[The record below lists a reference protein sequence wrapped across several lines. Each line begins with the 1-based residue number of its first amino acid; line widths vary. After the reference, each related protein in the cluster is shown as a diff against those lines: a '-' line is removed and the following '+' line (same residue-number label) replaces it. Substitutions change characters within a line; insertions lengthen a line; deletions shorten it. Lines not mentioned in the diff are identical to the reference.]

1 MNEPEM
7 FILTLIFG
15 TENYETDMEL
25 PAELPVGELRRKL
38 LEVLKNLYE
47 GEFAG
52 WKSCVLEHDYHILDD
67 KDTLMSAGVYDGS
80 RLYVIESD

>member
-7 FILTLIFG
+7 FIVTVIFG
-15 TENYETDMEL
+15 SENYETDMEL
-25 PAELPVGELRRKL
+25 PAELPVEKLRMKL

-52 WKSCVLEHDYHILDD
+52 WKSCVLEYDNRILDD
-67 KDTLMSAGVYDGS
+67 KETLMNAGIYDGS
-80 RLYVIESD
+80 RVYILEG

>member
-7 FILTLIFG
+7 FIVTVIFG
-15 TENYETDMEL
+15 SQNYETDMEL
-25 PAELPVGELRRKL
+25 PAELPVEKLRVKL

-52 WKSCVLEHDYHILDD
+52 WNSCVLECDNRILDD
-67 KDTLMSAGVYDGS
+67 KETLMSAGIYDGS
-80 RLYVIESD
+80 RVYILEG